1 LPELPITPSSL
12 LAAKYG
18 HEFRRRIAGMSSAD
32 KIIFGQLVAS
42 ARRKGRA
49 LKRVSFHNMLI
60 EGINVQI
67 HDSRYILYDVKRSEL
82 GDTIELLYL
91 GHVLHEDGIFKFD
104 FE

>member
-1 LPELPITPSSL
+1 MPSSP

-18 HEFRRRIAGMSSAD
+18 REFRRRIAGMSSAD

-42 ARRKGRA
+42 ARRKGRV
-49 LKRVSFHNMLI
+49 LKRISFHNMLI

-67 HDSRYILYDVKRSEL
+67 HDSRYILYDVTSSER

-91 GHVLHEDGIFKFD
+91 GHVLHVDGVFKFD
-104 FE
+104 FEKN

>member
-1 LPELPITPSSL
+1 MPSSP

-18 HEFRRRIAGMSSAD
+18 LEFRRRVAGMSSAD

-49 LKRVSFHNMLI
+49 FKRFSFHNMLT

-67 HDSRYILYDVKRSEL
+67 HDNRYILYDVRSSER

-91 GHVLHEDGIFKFD
+91 GHVLHVDGVFKFD
-104 FE
+104 FEKN